1 VGTAVMNEHIK
12 LVSEFDGSDPLSKTV
27 QNGPHALD
35 HISLIGKHHQQDE
48 SSTGAVG
55 RILYHALTGQ
65 DPNSETKNVLSY
77 LVDYVYGSLQGGIY
91 GALTGPSV
99 PRDLLAGPVFGT
111 TIWLLGDE
119 GAVSLLGL
127 ADGPTK
133 YPLSQ
138 HLHRW
143 AAHVAYGTATAAAT
157 TALRRL
163 L

>member
-1 VGTAVMNEHIK
+1 MNEHIK
-12 LVSEFDGSDPLSKTV
+12 LVSAFDGSDPLSKTV
-27 QNGPHALD
+27 QNGPHVLD

-48 SSTGAVG
+48 SSTAALG
-55 RILYHALTGQ
+55 RIVYHTLTGK
-65 DPNSETKNVLSY
+65 DPDPEAKTVLSY
-77 LVDYVYGSLQGGIY
+77 LVDYSYGSLQGGLY
-91 GALTGPSV
+91 GVCTGTAI
-99 PRDLLAGPVFGT
+99 PRNLLAGPIFGT
-111 TIWLLGDE
+111 IIWLVGDE